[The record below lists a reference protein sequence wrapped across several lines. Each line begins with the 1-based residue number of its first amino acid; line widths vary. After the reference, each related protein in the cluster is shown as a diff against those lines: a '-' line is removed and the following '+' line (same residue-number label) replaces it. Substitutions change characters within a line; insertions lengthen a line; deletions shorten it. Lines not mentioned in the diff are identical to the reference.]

1 MNIRECYL
9 NYVKENYRDIAFNKK
24 SEFDFPDIETGYTQV
39 KIVYNASYHTLDM
52 RFNGMGNYESIF
64 GKYIYPVL
72 MKHREFSLWKMA
84 SSRVI
89 RVKVPCINEELGFI
103 EEDCDV
109 QMEYVRTL
117 MEILSKIDVARMY
130 SERREIK
137 EMPQNDDAIAAEIS
151 DFVADY
157 KEELQDR
164 REEKEAMGSDAYCKK
179 GILYRLSSMSKDIT
193 QIIMTYSDYIT
204 RFQKSKL
211 VSYLMQYKNET
222 EELIK
227 EVL

>member
-137 EMPQNDDAIAAEIS
+137 GMPQNDDAIAAEIS

-157 KEELQDR
+157 KEELKDR
-164 REEKEAMGSDAYCKK
+164 REEKEAMGFDAYCKK

>member
-9 NYVKENYRDIAFNKK
+9 NYVKENYRDIAFDKK
-24 SEFDFPDIETGYTQV
+24 SDFDFPDIETGYTQV

-72 MKHREFSLWKMA
+72 MKHREFSLWKMS

-103 EEDCDV
+103 EEDCDI

-137 EMPQNDDAIAAEIS
+137 GIPNNDDAILAELS
-151 DFVADY
+151 DFLQDY
-157 KEELQDR
+157 KNELVDR
-164 REEKEAMGSDAYCKK
+164 KEEKEAMGFDAYAKK

-193 QIIMTYSDYIT
+193 QMIMTYSDYIT
-204 RFQKSKL
+204 RNQKTKL
-211 VSYLMQYKNET
+211 IQSLMQYKNDT